1 LKPSIVT
8 PGLSKYFETQLEPFR
23 TILTQSDNEIENA
36 NGFLCIGYGFNDIH
50 VQPKLITQIK
60 NNKPIIVISKEIT
73 PKTKQ
78 AIIDNKSRAYIL
90 IEEANITDTRIYS
103 SLFPTPEIIPNV
115 SYWTLAEYI
124 KLIKP

>member
-1 LKPSIVT
+1 M
-8 PGLSKYFETQLEPFR
+8 YWF
-23 TILTQSDNEIENA
+23 
-36 NGFLCIGYGFNDIH
+36 GFNDIH

-90 IEEANITDTRIYS
+90 IEEVNTTDTRIYS